1 MRPLRQG
8 LVLALVLAAVWVLA
22 VAFLAAGQAPKAAD
36 APRTATIAASTRVAV
51 DADARSEAYGENLA
65 WAARW
70 QTWIPVIYD
79 PSYRQIPYPG
89 GDVPWYI
96 GVCTDVLVRAYRRL
110 GVDLQVEVHNAGVGS
125 GDTNIDQRRVDV
137 LRAFFARAGRSLPIT
152 HDPHDYKA
160 GDIVSY
166 YVPTGRF
173 SKTHIA
179 IVSDRKATGG
189 TPLIIHN
196 RGVGVQ
202 EENRLFAEEITGHY
216 RYWPERA
223 TGHASAAK

>member
-1 MRPLRQG
+1 MRPLTQG
-8 LVLALVLAAVWVLA
+8 LALACAAAL
-22 VAFLAAGQAPKAAD
+22 LAAGQASEATDAPTNATTVAVTAD
-36 APRTATIAASTRVAV
+36 AAF
-51 DADARSEAYGENLA
+51 GENLA

-70 QTWIPVIYD
+70 QTWIPVLYD

-110 GVDLQVEVHNAGVGS
+110 GVDLQVEVHNSRVGS
-125 GDTNIDQRRVDV
+125 GDTNIDHRRVEV
-137 LRAFFARAGRSLPIT
+137 LRAFLARAGRSLPVT
-152 HDPHDYKA
+152 YDANDYKA

-196 RGVGVQ
+196 RGFGVQ
-202 EENRLFAEEITGHY
+202 EENRLFAEQITGHY
-216 RYWPERA
+216 RYWPAPAPRA
-223 TGHASAAK
+223 ASAQ